1 MQVEVDQGLEE
12 PDAAEVL
19 SKTLVPEEA
28 EDLRTVPTRIVS
40 PGLQAQGE
48 GLEAEAEG
56 REGGRLKTAQGLF
69 L

>member
-1 MQVEVDQGLEE
+1 MQVEADQGLEE
-12 PDAAEVL
+12 PDAAEAL
-19 SKTLVPEEA
+19 RKTLVPEEA
-28 EDLRTVPTRIVS
+28 EDLRTVLTRIVS

-56 REGGRLKTAQGLF
+56 REGGRLKAAQGLF